1 MAYST
6 QYGANRSKFGAA
18 DYAAALYPHR
28 LNTTDLQST
37 RESVLSWLTGSG
49 RSTLGEGQ
57 GPGDTG
63 GLYERI
69 RTPEL
74 SPWWGDHTLEGRS
87 TRFGHADLDA
97 SRAAGFSD
105 LAIQSYLDA
114 NPTLLASDN
123 VPGAGGVYDIVA
135 GIAEDTRPG
144 LPHWDNITER
154 RDTIE
159 WTDYEGRT
167 ITRDDR
173 PSLKLGHLSKDNL
186 TSRTSLGDP
195 SRRRPA
201 TARPKYTK
209 TKDLNRQNRSLTI
222 SSY

>member
-6 QYGANRSKFGAA
+6 QYGSDRSKFGAA

-28 LNTTDLQST
+28 FNTADLQST
-37 RESVLSWLTGSG
+37 RTNVLSWLTGSG
-49 RSTLGEGQ
+49 RSTLGTGQ
-57 GPGDTG
+57 GPGDEG

-74 SPWWGDHTLEGRS
+74 TGWWGDHTLEGRS
-87 TRFGHADLDA
+87 TYFGASDLDA
-97 SRAAGFSD
+97 SRAGGFSD
-105 LAIQSYLDA
+105 LAIQSYLEA
-114 NPTLLASDN
+114 NPTLLRGTN
-123 VPGAGGVYDIVA
+123 VPGGGGVYDWITGA
-135 GIAEDTRPG
+135 AEDTRPG

-154 RDTIE
+154 RDAIE

-173 PSLKLGHLSKDNL
+173 QSLRLGHLNKDNL
-186 TSRTSLGDP
+186 SSRTSLGDP
-195 SRRRPA
+195 SRRRPGNPK
-201 TARPKYTK
+201 PKYTK